1 MRVRVLSVAPSTGP
15 GVQEVL
21 LRRRVA
27 VTVIPGAR
35 DAMRNETELALVSSS
50 LGF

>member
-15 GVQEVL
+15 GMQEVL
-21 LRRRVA
+21 QRRVA

-35 DAMRNETELALVSSS
+35 DAMRNETELVLVSSS